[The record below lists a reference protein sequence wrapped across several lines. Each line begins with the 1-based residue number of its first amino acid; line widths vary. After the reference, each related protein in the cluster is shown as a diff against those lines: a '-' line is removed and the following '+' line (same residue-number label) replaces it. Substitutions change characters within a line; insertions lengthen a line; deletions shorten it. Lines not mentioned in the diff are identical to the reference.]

1 MKDKRITARDFK
13 GQAYVPGYAPM
24 CSDAQ
29 TYELLIRLTDRLAEV
44 EDEEEKRKSNEYS
57 RDYQRHNGGDPR

>member
-1 MKDKRITARDFK
+1 MRLTARDNF
-13 GQAYVPGYAPM
+13 GRAYVPGYAPR

-57 RDYQRHNGGDPR
+57 CDYQRHNGGDPR